1 MTGKPTCSP
10 GLASLPVVDP
20 GTGERL
26 VTAAAY
32 LMLFLLGV
40 AQGLVGT
47 FFYSNGPVP
56 LAAILFDLVLLL
68 SCVLA
73 AFGMR
78 RGAGALAVAV
88 GWLVATLVL
97 AMGTKGGS
105 VLITNTTAGKWFLF
119 GGAGSAAA
127 GVVAGFTRWYRRTG

>member
-1 MTGKPTCSP
+1 M
-10 GLASLPVVDP
+10 DP

-26 VTAAAY
+26 VTVGAY
-32 LMLFLLGV
+32 AMLFLLGI
-40 AQGLVGT
+40 AQGVIGT

-56 LAAILFDLVLLL
+56 LAAILFDLLLVLT
-68 SCVLA
+68 CVLG

-78 RGAGALAVAV
+78 RGAGALAVAL
-88 GWLVATLVL
+88 GWLLATLVL

-127 GVVAGFTRWYRRTG
+127 GVVAGFTRWARRPN